1 MAYNKNKILFVL
13 IGILFILGIIIY
25 YFAASLIPAA
35 SRNNNFS
42 QNISS
47 DVLKKG
53 SLVLGGQTIKI
64 ELASTNQAQYKGL
77 SNRDNLCADCG
88 MFFDFPYKDK
98 LNFVMRDMHFPLDI
112 IFINDETILNIAA
125 NLAPE
130 GSKTNNI
137 YSSIS
142 EANRVLEV
150 NAGYCQKYGIKAG
163 DKISDIK
170 IN

>member
-1 MAYNKNKILFVL
+1 MAYNKNKILSIL
-13 IGILFILGIIIY
+13 IGILFILGIILY
-25 YFAASLIPAA
+25 YFSSSSIPAA

-42 QNISS
+42 PSNSP

-53 SLVLGGQTIKI
+53 SLVLGGQTVNV
-64 ELASTNQAQYKGL
+64 ELALTDAEQYQGL
-77 SNRDNLCADCG
+77 SDRNSLCADCG

-98 LNFVMRDMHFPLDI
+98 LNFVMRNMHFPLDI
-112 IFINDETILNIAA
+112 IFINDDTILNIDA

-150 NAGYCQKYGIKAG
+150 NAGYCEKHGIKAG
-163 DKISDIK
+163 DKISDLK